1 MDISILIPTMNA
13 RRTLFEDVL
22 QQVRRQIAET
32 PEIKVEVLWEA
43 DNGEMTLG
51 AKRNVLMDRCSGKYH
66 CFIDDDDVLAP
77 YFLKT
82 FVPMIQS
89 GIDYDC
95 ASFVGAHYVRGKF
108 VKLFNHALVYKEWF
122 ETPERYYR
130 CPSPMNL
137 IKTSIVRQVR
147 YHDIRNT
154 EDHEFSMR
162 LMRTG
167 LLNNEF
173 QVNPNRPL
181 YHYVDGVK
189 EDRDRWRYYWIGD
202 FLQLYRTPDPVDFR
216 VGPTPGASLKPL
228 GFLKLSGGR
237 ING

>member
-1 MDISILIPTMNA
+1 MDISILIPTMNS
-13 RRTLFEDVL
+13 RRPLFEDVL
-22 QQVRRQIAET
+22 RQVRQQIAET
-32 PEIKVEVLWEA
+32 PEIRVEVLWEA

-77 YFLKT
+77 YFLKS

-95 ASFVGAHYVRGKF
+95 ASFVGAHYVKGRF
-108 VKLFNHALVYKEWF
+108 VKMFNHAIVYKDWF

-181 YHYVDGVK
+181 YHYIDGVK
-189 EDRDRWRYYWIGD
+189 EDRDRWQYYWIGD
-202 FLQLYRTPDPVDFR
+202 FLQLYRTADPVDVR
-216 VGPTPGASLKPL
+216 VGAAPGASLKPL
-228 GFLKLSGGR
+228 GFLKFSR
-237 ING
+237 A